1 LAIFLGAIT
10 ATFTLA
16 IGAFALGA
24 ALANYSLAWA
34 RRFALALAIGTA
46 FATLNCALAA
56 TVALAVGAL
65 TLGAA
70 FGAVGTTAVS
80 SALALIAARALALA
94 AVLSHDD

>member
-1 LAIFLGAIT
+1 
-10 ATFTLA
+10 
-16 IGAFALGA
+16 
-24 ALANYSLAWA
+24 
-34 RRFALALAIGTA
+34 
-46 FATLNCALAA
+46 LAA